1 MKILVIGKNGQLGKS
16 LNNIVSKRKD
26 AKNFIFIG
34 RKQLNLSNTN
44 SIRSYFKKNTFNLII
59 NCAAY
64 TNVDQA
70 EVKLNIAKKI
80 NHNAVFELAKAAKKQ
95 NCKLIHISTDY
106 VFDGLNKNAYS
117 EEDATN
123 PINVYGQSKL
133 DGEKAIQNTMKF
145 NAIIIRT
152 SWVYSEFENNFV
164 DTMLRLGQNNDELNV
179 VSDQI
184 GSPTYASDLAIAI
197 LNIIETDEYFST
209 KKKTEI
215 FHFSNKGKASWSDFA
230 REIFK
235 IAKIQCKVNNIDSN
249 SYSTIAKRP
258 LNSELNKNK
267 IIKTFNM
274 TIPSWKFSLKQAIKT
289 KLS

>member
-1 MKILVIGKNGQLGKS
+1 MKILVVGKNGQLGKS
-16 LNNIVSKRKD
+16 LNKIVSKRKD

-34 RKQLNLSNTN
+34 RKQMNLCNKN
-44 SIRSYFKKNTFNLII
+44 SISNYFRKNKFNLII

-64 TNVDQA
+64 TNVDKA
-70 EVKLNIAKKI
+70 EIKPNIAKKI
-80 NHNAVFELAKAAKKQ
+80 NHNAVLELSKAANKQ

-106 VFDGLNKNAYS
+106 VFDGLNKKPYS
-117 EEDATN
+117 EEDLTN
-123 PINVYGQSKL
+123 PINTYGQSKL
-133 DGEKAIQNTMKF
+133 DGEKAIQNSMKY

-164 DTMLRLGQNNDELNV
+164 DTILRLGKTNNELNI

-184 GSPTYASDLAIAI
+184 GSPTYASDLALAI
-197 LNIIETDEYFST
+197 LKIIEEDEYFT
-209 KKKTEI
+209 TEKKTEI
-215 FHFSNKGKASWSDFA
+215 FHFSNKGKVSWSDFA

-235 IAKIQCKVNNIDSN
+235 IAKIQCKVNNIDSS
-249 SYSTIAKRP
+249 SYPTNAKRP

-267 IIKTFNM
+267 IIKTYNM